1 VLIDGDHSEGGC
13 RRDFEMVRDLGGIIV
28 FHDIVSEPV
37 PGFGRVWREVKES
50 YADRFEFVEFVDQ
63 YLELRQQVGVDYL
76 GIGMAV
82 SRQGQRPP
90 R

>member
-1 VLIDGDHSEGGC
+1 MSGASG
-13 RRDFEMVRDLGGIIV
+13 
-28 FHDIVSEPV
+28 
-37 PGFGRVWREVKES
+37 VKSKS
-50 YADRFEFVEFVDQ
+50 YADRFDFVEFVDQ